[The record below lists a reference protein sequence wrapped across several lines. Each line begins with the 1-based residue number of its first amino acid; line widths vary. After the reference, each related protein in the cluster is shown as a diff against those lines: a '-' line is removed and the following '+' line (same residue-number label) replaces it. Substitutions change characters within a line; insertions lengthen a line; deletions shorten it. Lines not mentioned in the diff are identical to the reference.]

1 MWKGSVVRLEPSYS
15 STTAAVLMLVT
26 LHPNSMA
33 SLRDE
38 ELGTE
43 PTQTLTS
50 LLTIELPFKQ
60 SLLTFWHKLKAAE
73 LDISVPQ
80 R

>member
-1 MWKGSVVRLEPSYS
+1 
-15 STTAAVLMLVT
+15 MLVT

-38 ELGTE
+38 ESGTE

-50 LLTIELPFKQ
+50 LLTIELPSKQ
-60 SLLTFWHKLKAAE
+60 SLLTFWHKPKAAE